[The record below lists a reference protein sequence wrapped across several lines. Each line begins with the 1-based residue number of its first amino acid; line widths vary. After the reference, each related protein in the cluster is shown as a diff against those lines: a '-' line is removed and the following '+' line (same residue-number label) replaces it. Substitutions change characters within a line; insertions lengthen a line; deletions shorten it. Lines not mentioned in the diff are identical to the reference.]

1 MNKQEFLVALRGK
14 LEGLPKEDIDK
25 SLDFYSEM
33 IEDRME
39 DGLEEAEAIEGI
51 GSIEEIAEQ
60 ILSER
65 TDKNQFD
72 NSSMLENTDRQ
83 KQDKELPEK
92 TSEKKG
98 KLKAW
103 EIVLIVLGSPL
114 WLSLLIAVFV
124 IILAV
129 YIVLWSVVISLYA
142 VNLSFAAA
150 AVAAVVC
157 IFTYLLMGNVPGAI
171 LFAGVSMM
179 CAGIAVLLFFGCNQI
194 AKFVWIASKEICKGI
209 KTFFTGKV
217 GMNEEN

>member
-51 GSIEEIAEQ
+51 GSMEEIAEQ

-72 NSSMLENTDRQ
+72 NSSMLENTARQ

-171 LFAGVSMM
+171 LFAGGSMM

-194 AKFVWIASKEICKGI
+194 AKFVWIASKKICKGI
-209 KTFFTGKV
+209 KNFFMGKV